1 MQEEIKS
8 LHENQTW
15 KLVTVPPGIKTVRCK
30 WAFKVKPKV
39 DSNSNGEIQGLIGS
53 KGLFTGL
60 ELIILK
66 HTPLLQSL
74 IA

>member
-8 LHENQTW
+8 LHANQTW

-39 DSNSNGEIQGLIGS
+39 DSNMERY
-53 KGLFTGL
+53 K
-60 ELIILK
+60 
-66 HTPLLQSL
+66 
-74 IA
+74 A